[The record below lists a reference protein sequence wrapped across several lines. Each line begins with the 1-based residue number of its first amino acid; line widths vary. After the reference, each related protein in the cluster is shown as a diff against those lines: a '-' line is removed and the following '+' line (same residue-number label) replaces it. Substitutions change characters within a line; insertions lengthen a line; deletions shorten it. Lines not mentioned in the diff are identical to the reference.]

1 MLFSSF
7 SMIEMKKRKLHAP
20 IFLSNFKN
28 PILKFKLEPI
38 FEQIQKEIPNLTVEL
53 KWNQPMF
60 IMNGTFIIVFS
71 VSRLPRTTF
80 PLLLKQSLWLSSQ
93 TISRQQT
100 TKQPI
105 TSSK

>member
-1 MLFSSF
+1 MLLSSF
-7 SMIEMKKRKLHAP
+7 SMIKMKKRKPHAP

-38 FEQIQKEIPNLTVEL
+38 FEQIQKEFPNLTVEL

-60 IMNGTFIIVFS
+60 IMNGTFIIGFS
-71 VSRLPRTTF
+71 VAKNHISIAPEAVTMG
-80 PLLLKQSLWLSSQ
+80 LSSQ

>member
-1 MLFSSF
+1 MLLSSF
-7 SMIEMKKRKLHAP
+7 SMIKMKKRKPHAP

-38 FEQIQKEIPNLTVEL
+38 FEQIQKEFQNLTVEL

-60 IMNGTFIIVFS
+60 IMNGTFIIGFS

-80 PLLLKQSLWLSSQ
+80 PLL
-93 TISRQQT
+93 TIAIFT
-100 TKQPI
+100 NDIKAANYEATNNLFKI
-105 TSSK
+105 M

>member
-1 MLFSSF
+1 MLLSSF

-38 FEQIQKEIPNLTVEL
+38 FEQIQKEFPNLTVEL

-60 IMNGTFIIVFS
+60 IINGTFIIGFS
-71 VSRLPRTTF
+71 VA
-80 PLLLKQSLWLSSQ
+80 KNH
-93 TISRQQT
+93 ISIAPEAVT
-100 TKQPI
+100 MDIFTNDIKAANYEATNNLFKI
-105 TSSK
+105 M

>member
-1 MLFSSF
+1 MLLSSF

-28 PILKFKLEPI
+28 PILKFKLELI

-60 IMNGTFIIVFS
+60 IINGTFIIGFS
-71 VSRLPRTTF
+71 VA
-80 PLLLKQSLWLSSQ
+80 KNH
-93 TISRQQT
+93 ISIAPEAVT
-100 TKQPI
+100 MAIFTNDIKAANYEATNNLFKI
-105 TSSK
+105 M

>member
-1 MLFSSF
+1 MLLSSF
-7 SMIEMKKRKLHAP
+7 SMIEMKKRKPHAP

-60 IMNGTFIIVFS
+60 IMNGTFIIGFS
-71 VSRLPRTTF
+71 VAKNHISIAPEAV
-80 PLLLKQSLWLSSQ
+80 
-93 TISRQQT
+93 TIAIFT
-100 TKQPI
+100 NDIKAANYEATNNLFKI
-105 TSSK
+105 M

>member
-1 MLFSSF
+1 MLQF
-7 SMIEMKKRKLHAP
+7 
-20 IFLSNFKN
+20 FLSNFKN

-38 FEQIQKEIPNLTVEL
+38 FEQIQKEFQNLTVEL

-60 IMNGTFIIVFS
+60 IMNGTFIIGFS

>member
-1 MLFSSF
+1 MLLSSF

-38 FEQIQKEIPNLTVEL
+38 FEQIQKEFQNLTVEL

-60 IMNGTFIIVFS
+60 IMNGTFIIGFS
-71 VSRLPRTTF
+71 VA
-80 PLLLKQSLWLSSQ
+80 KNH
-93 TISRQQT
+93 IS
-100 TKQPI
+100 I
-105 TSSK
+105 TPEAVTMAIFTNDIKAANYEATNNLFKIM

>member
-1 MLFSSF
+1 MLLSSF
-7 SMIEMKKRKLHAP
+7 SMIKMKKRKPHAP

-60 IMNGTFIIVFS
+60 IINGTFIIGFS
-71 VSRLPRTTF
+71 VA
-80 PLLLKQSLWLSSQ
+80 KNH
-93 TISRQQT
+93 ISIAPEAVT
-100 TKQPI
+100 MAIFTNDIKAANYEATNNLFKI
-105 TSSK
+105 M

>member
-1 MLFSSF
+1 MLLSSF

-38 FEQIQKEIPNLTVEL
+38 FEQIQKEFQNLTVEL

-60 IMNGTFIIVFS
+60 IMNGTFIIGFS
-71 VSRLPRTTF
+71 VA
-80 PLLLKQSLWLSSQ
+80 KNH
-93 TISRQQT
+93 ISIAPEAVT
-100 TKQPI
+100 MAIFTNDIKAANYEATNNLFKI
-105 TSSK
+105 M

>member
-28 PILKFKLEPI
+28 PILKFKLELI

-60 IMNGTFIIVFS
+60 IMNGTFIIGFS
-71 VSRLPRTTF
+71 VA
-80 PLLLKQSLWLSSQ
+80 KNH
-93 TISRQQT
+93 ISIAPEAVT
-100 TKQPI
+100 MAIFTNDIKAANYEATNNLFKI
-105 TSSK
+105 M

>member
-1 MLFSSF
+1 MLLSSF
-7 SMIEMKKRKLHAP
+7 SMIKMKKRKPHAP

-60 IMNGTFIIVFS
+60 IMNGTFIIGFS
-71 VSRLPRTTF
+71 VA
-80 PLLLKQSLWLSSQ
+80 KNH
-93 TISRQQT
+93 ISIAPEAVT
-100 TKQPI
+100 MAIFTNDINAANYEATNNLFKI
-105 TSSK
+105 M

>member
-1 MLFSSF
+1 MLLSSF
-7 SMIEMKKRKLHAP
+7 SMIKMKKRKPHAP

-60 IMNGTFIIVFS
+60 IMNGTFIIGFS
-71 VSRLPRTTF
+71 VA
-80 PLLLKQSLWLSSQ
+80 KNH
-93 TISRQQT
+93 ISIAPEAVT
-100 TKQPI
+100 MAIFTNDINAANYEATNNLFKI
-105 TSSK
+105 I

>member
-38 FEQIQKEIPNLTVEL
+38 FEQIQKEFPNLTVEL

-60 IMNGTFIIVFS
+60 IMNGTFIIGFS
-71 VSRLPRTTF
+71 VA
-80 PLLLKQSLWLSSQ
+80 KNH
-93 TISRQQT
+93 ISIAPEAVT
-100 TKQPI
+100 MAIFTNDIKAANYEATNNLFKI
-105 TSSK
+105 M